1 MEKQTAAFKSKPL
14 VTRAECAE
22 LLTDEGYPTTK
33 GTLQKLA
40 SVGGGPEYQIFGNKA
55 LYRPAKAIEWAESRL
70 SSPRLYAGQQA

>member
-40 SVGGGPEYQIFGNKA
+40 SVGGGPEYQIFG
-55 LYRPAKAIEWAESRL
+55 YL
-70 SSPRLYAGQQA
+70 SYTLTVRYFGLA